1 MRRLKLASAVVL
13 LIAVSGVLSVGQPDP
28 GRESGATAVAPGV
41 TVEALRA
48 PAGPWQIRV
57 IRIDRATSPARLLT
71 ALGRG
76 ELRGRERLSGII
88 DRESARAQVIAGVNA
103 DFFRMS
109 GPYAGGVSGPCVRDG
124 ELVTTPR
131 GRPGFYVTAD
141 GRPRVE
147 TTRTTG
153 TVSVGERS
161 WPVDGTNMPD
171 QGGEGAV
178 QLHTAVGGWQLTEG
192 CVAARLEG
200 GPLRTTGQW
209 TASVIEVIAPGT
221 ARGRGG

>member
-109 GPYAGGVSGPCVRDG
+109 GPYAGGGERAVRARRGACDNPARAAGLLRHPRTAGRAWRPREPPARSPWVSG
-124 ELVTTPR
+124 R
-131 GRPGFYVTAD
+131 GRWTA
-141 GRPRVE
+141 RTCP
-147 TTRTTG
+147 TR
-153 TVSVGERS
+153 
-161 WPVDGTNMPD
+161 
-171 QGGEGAV
+171 
-178 QLHTAVGGWQLTEG
+178 
-192 CVAARLEG
+192 AARARCSCTRPSAAG
-200 GPLRTTGQW
+200 SSPRAASRRGWRAARCAPPGSGPP
-209 TASVIEVIAPGT
+209 ASS
-221 ARGRGG
+221 R